1 MRPTFCMLAF
11 GALLSMHH
19 LAAQQPAVMH
29 AQLSTLPANQG
40 LAAQIDTVKRTG
52 APTWVAWQIPV
63 AEGFH
68 SGANTGRV
76 TFLENGNENGNEYED
91 HAPYTDAAFDHLDI
105 LMRVADGGIGK
116 LRLEN
121 PDRQL
126 DAGGLP
132 FVWFTGVAP
141 ADSIRLLQSVAQ
153 DSGSA
158 KLRND
163 AVFFISVHR
172 SPEATP
178 ALVQLT
184 SPGNDPKLRE
194 KAAFWLANQRGHEG
208 FLAIQRLA
216 RQDADPRFR
225 EKLAFDLTLCHEPPA
240 LEELIRM
247 AQQDASP
254 QVRRQAQFWMANAGG
269 RKIAAELR
277 NSTERDPDAE
287 VRKSAVF
294 ALSSLP
300 GDEAAAQLIQVAKT
314 SSDPAVRRQA
324 VFWLGQSQDPR
335 AFDYLAQLLRQ

>member
-1 MRPTFCMLAF
+1 MRPAFFMLAF
-11 GALLSMHH
+11 GALLSVHYI
-19 LAAQQPAVMH
+19 AAQQPAVLH
-29 AQLSTLPANQG
+29 AQLSTIAPNQG

-68 SGANTGRV
+68 SGAAAGRV
-76 TFLENGNENGNEYED
+76 IFLESSNPYDEH
-91 HAPYTDAAFDHLDI
+91 HAPYTDAVLDHLDI
-105 LMRVADGGIGK
+105 LMRIAGGGIGQ
-116 LRLEN
+116 LHLEN
-121 PDRQL
+121 PDCQF

-132 FVWFTGVAP
+132 FVWLTGVAP
-141 ADSIRLLQSVAQ
+141 AESIHLLQSVALG
-153 DSGSA
+153 SGSA

-163 AVFFISVHR
+163 AVFFISVHQA
-172 SPEATP
+172 PEATP

-184 SPGNDPKLRE
+184 SPGNDPEIRE
-194 KAAFWLANQRGHEG
+194 KAAFWLANRHGHDG

-225 EKLAFDLTLCHEPPA
+225 EKLTFDLTLCHEPAA

-269 RKIAAELR
+269 RKIAGELR
-277 NSTERDPDAE
+277 NSAERDPDAE

-294 ALSSLP
+294 ALSRLP
-300 GDEAAAQLIQVAKT
+300 GDEAAAQLIQVAQT
-314 SSDPAVRRQA
+314 SRDPAVRKQA